1 MYMIKTTATQF
12 KAKLGRYMRAVREG
26 KDVMIT
32 DRDQPVAR
40 LVPIGSAPAH
50 VEPEILTPRDPS
62 APRLGELRV
71 RPISYRGPST
81 TELLRGDRS
90 RR

>member
-1 MYMIKTTATQF
+1 MIRTSATQF

-26 KDVMIT
+26 NEVVVT

-40 LVPIGSAPAH
+40 LVPIQRPASAADQVPLA
-50 VEPEILTPRDPS
+50 TPREPT
-62 APRLGELRV
+62 APPLGTLRV
-71 RPISYRGPST
+71 KSIVYTGPST
-81 TELLRGDRS
+81 LEVLRADRE